1 MGTQFKVDID
11 RDKFKENI
19 KKQGKI
25 AGEFK
30 EFISRG
36 NVVDMAVGI
45 IVGSAF
51 TRIVNSLVQDLV
63 TPLIGYL
70 IKGINFTQIMYT
82 FPDTIGTEAEV
93 SLRYGAFAQ
102 TVIDFLLISLV
113 VFLMVK
119 LLNRLRRKKEAEKP
133 VPPPEPKHSDE
144 AVLLTEIRDL
154 LKER

>member
-1 MGTQFKVDID
+1 MDIQPKVDIE
-11 RDKFKENI
+11 KVKENI

-51 TRIVNSLVQDLV
+51 TKIVNSLVQDLV

-133 VPPPEPKHSDE
+133 APPPEPKRSDE

>member
-1 MGTQFKVDID
+1 MDFQPKVDIG
-11 RDKFKENI
+11 KVKENI

-51 TRIVNSLVQDLV
+51 TKIVNSLVQDLV

-133 VPPPEPKHSDE
+133 APPPEPKRSDE